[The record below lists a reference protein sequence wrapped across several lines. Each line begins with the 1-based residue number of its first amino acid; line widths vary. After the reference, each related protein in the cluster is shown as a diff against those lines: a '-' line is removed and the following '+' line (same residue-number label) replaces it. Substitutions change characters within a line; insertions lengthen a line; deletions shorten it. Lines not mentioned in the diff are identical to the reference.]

1 MFLNSFLATSFLYK
15 SSLNRKHEMFL
26 NKHIKNSEIQDEI
39 LNCKHEMFLNSF
51 TLAVT
56 FKSLNLT
63 VNMKCF

>member
-1 MFLNSFLATSFLYK
+1 
-15 SSLNRKHEMFL
+15 MFL

-39 LNCKHEMFLNSF
+39 LNRKHEMFLNSF